1 MPNVLNL
8 ALKALEMVSVSK
20 QKFYILNQKEL
31 KLLVTKNRDCNLFR
45 EKIKKTQEIYQISF
59 LFFLVEK
66 YTMILRLAISFQ
78 HYKI

>member
-20 QKFYILNQKEL
+20 QKFYILNQK

-78 HYKI
+78 RYKI